1 METSACSPR
10 LGGHLTSQN
19 GALHLDLF
27 PHLSSHPHSYLYAT
41 QYELERRKYAQDLI
55 SFDKRFSALF
65 SEKLRVD
72 SEGHGPTQEEFIG

>member
-1 METSACSPR
+1 MEISACSPR
-10 LGGHLTSQN
+10 LGGHLASQN
-19 GALHLDLF
+19 GALHVDLF
-27 PHLSSHPHSYLYAT
+27 PFLRPQILRT

-72 SEGHGPTQEEFIG
+72 SDGHGPTQEEFIG